1 MRVCGHVR
9 VREIVCVCV
18 FAGGVCV
25 SSVLFFGCARQR
37 AGGGEVEEGE
47 RGARAR
53 GALTAAPSFDP
64 ARAANTARSAI
75 RMYLPI
81 VLVRGVISKNTP

>member
-1 MRVCGHVR
+1 M
-9 VREIVCVCV
+9 
-18 FAGGVCV
+18 

-81 VLVRGVISKNTP
+81 VLVRGVISRTPPKTFLLNLGSLCLMKAEEEI